1 MGEPV
6 CLQSASF
13 STLVAALI
21 AAEGL
26 LSTVGEHVVLEVCS
40 FCAGIIALVAAEG
53 SLSTM
58 L

>member
-6 CLQSASF
+6 CLKSIS
-13 STLVAALI
+13 SCTLVVALI
-21 AAEGL
+21 ADEGL
-26 LSTVGEHVVLEVCS
+26 LTTVGEHVVLEVCS

-53 SLSTM
+53 FLSTM

>member
-1 MGEPV
+1 MR
-6 CLQSASF
+6 LQTASHC
-13 STLVAALI
+13 TLVVALI

-26 LSTVGEHVVLEVCS
+26 LPTVGEHVVLEVCS

-53 SLSTM
+53 FLSTM